1 MSPNTTPRRSIVSE
15 STTTEHISSYAS
27 LAAIGTLIRERNL
40 FDPVHEQVKVQQK
53 TVKHTPTDKLYDALI
68 AMLAGAHGLVEINTR
83 LRTEPA
89 LQRAFGR
96 EACAEQSVVQ
106 DTLDA
111 CTAENVAQ
119 LQAALTTIY
128 RTHSLGCAHDYGAR
142 HQLLDV
148 DMSGLPCGKQAT
160 FGSRGYFAKQRNRRG
175 RQLGRVL
182 ATHYQEVVV
191 DQVFD
196 GKTQL
201 TTALQP
207 LVEAAA
213 AVLELDEARRART
226 IVRVDAGGGSLDDV
240 NWLLAHGFIVLT
252 KDYSSQRS
260 AKLAQSVTRWF
271 VDPKLPEREVGWV
284 MAEASDYV
292 RDVQRIAVRCRKAN
306 GQWGYAVL
314 IAPTDLGPV
323 WSVLHPDDA
332 MPADPLDQLLAT
344 IYAYDARGGGI
355 ETSLKED
362 KQGLGLTKRQKRRFA
377 AQQMVTL
384 LSSLAHNVLVWTR
397 GWLTASEPKLA
408 RYGIKRLV
416 RDIFHINGRVLC
428 NALGHVCEII
438 LNPAAPLVRGLV
450 VALRALLTPLHIVV
464 RLGES

>member
-1 MSPNTTPRRSIVSE
+1 MSE

-27 LAAIGTLIRERNL
+27 LAAIGTIIRERNL
-40 FDPVHEQVKVQQK
+40 FGPVREQVKVKQK
-53 TVKHTPTDKLYDALI
+53 TVKHAPTDKLYDALI
-68 AMLAGAHGLVEINTR
+68 AILAGAHGLVEINTR
-83 LRTEPA
+83 LRAEPA

-96 EACAEQSVVQ
+96 AACAEQSVVQ

-119 LQAALTTIY
+119 FQAALATIY
-128 RTHSLGCAHDYGAR
+128 RTHSQGYAHDYRAR

-148 DMSGLPCGKQAT
+148 DMSGLPCGKQAA

-201 TTALQP
+201 TSALQP
-207 LVEAAA
+207 LVSAAA

-226 IVRVDAGGGSLDDV
+226 IVRVDAGDGSLDDV
-240 NWLLAHGFIVLT
+240 NWLLEQGFVVLA

-260 AKLAQSVTRWF
+260 AKLAASVTRWF

-284 MAEASDYV
+284 MTEASEYV
-292 RDVQRIAVRCRKAN
+292 REVQRIAVRCRKAN
-306 GQWGYAVL
+306 GQWGYAIL
-314 IAPTDLGPV
+314 IAPTDVQPV
-323 WSVLHPDDA
+323 WSVLQPECE
-332 MPADPLDQLLAT
+332 MPIDPLEQLLAT
-344 IYAYDARGGGI
+344 LYAYDARGGGI
-355 ETSLKED
+355 ETSMKED
-362 KQGLGLTKRQKRRFA
+362 KQGLGLSKRQKRRFE
-377 AQQMVTL
+377 AQQMVRL
-384 LSSLAHNVLVWTR
+384 LSSLAHNVLVWAR
-397 GWLTASEPKLA
+397 RWLAASEPKLA
-408 RYGIKRLV
+408 GYGIKRLV

-428 NALGHVCEII
+428 NALGHVVEII
-438 LNPAAPLVRGLV
+438 LNPAAPLVHGLV
-450 VALRALLTPLHIVV
+450 AALHVLLAPLHVAV